1 MIYLSQ
7 FTFPSYDAEYAFR
20 LDRVKRTCYNTMY
33 PFFVLSAHGL
43 ARLDFAPVTI
53 FYGGNGSGK
62 TTALNVIAERLNVR
76 RGAPFNKSSFFGD
89 YVGMCTHALSKPLP
103 PESAMIA
110 SDDVFEFMLDLR
122 GINEG
127 IDAKR
132 EKLLEEY
139 LKNKYTQFRL
149 TSLDDYDRLKKV
161 CDACS
166 RTQSKYVKERL
177 SGNVREQSNGESAFF
192 YFTQRMS
199 EPALYLLDEPENSLS
214 PARQMQLKEFLEQS
228 ARYFDFQLI
237 IATHSPF
244 LLAMNGAKIYDFDA
258 DPVDVRRWT
267 QLENVRAYYQ
277 FFKCHRTEFER

>member
-1 MIYLSQ
+1 
-7 FTFPSYDAEYAFR
+7 
-20 LDRVKRTCYNTMY
+20 
-33 PFFVLSAHGL
+33 
-43 ARLDFAPVTI
+43 
-53 FYGGNGSGK
+53 
-62 TTALNVIAERLNVR
+62 
-76 RGAPFNKSSFFGD
+76 
-89 YVGMCTHALSKPLP
+89 
-103 PESAMIA
+103 MIA
-110 SDDVFEFMLDLR
+110 SDHVFEFMLDLR

-127 IDAKR
+127 SDAKR

-139 LKNKYTQFRL
+139 LKNKYAQFRL
-149 TSLDDYDRLKKV
+149 TSLDDYDRLKRV
-161 CDACS
+161 CGARS

-199 EPALYLLDEPENSLS
+199 KPALYLLDEPENSLS